1 MSYSR
6 QPVLAYAPTPEEIER
21 WDQITTDA
29 HADWGPPWNT
39 EAQEPVVVTVRV
51 SATVHEKLQAMCW
64 ELRLSKAELVRA
76 MAMDSILKNTRQE
89 SFIPA
94 FEAEDKPEEG
104 K

>member
-6 QPVLAYAPTPEEIER
+6 QPVLAYSPTPEEIET
-21 WDQITTDA
+21 WDQIITDA
-29 HADWGPPWNT
+29 QADWGAPWGT
-39 EAQEPVVVTVRV
+39 DDQPVVVTVRV
-51 SATVHEKLQAMCW
+51 SAAVHERLQAMCW

-76 MAMDSILKNTRQE
+76 MAMDAILKKTRSE

-94 FEAEDKPEEG
+94 FQGEDKQQEG